1 MKTLNLLI
9 VFLLSVFILSTAYTQ
24 ECNDFLNSKAFKHL
38 IPKDFKDYG
47 QSKSISVEVNKTN
60 NFEVVFNGNEEYILN
75 IGTEAG
81 FGPVHFRIINSDN
94 KMVLF
99 DNKNKNYNG
108 SANFYMQKTQAVTIE
123 VTIIA
128 SDKQNPLPKDLRACL
143 GLKIYG
149 RDYIE

>member
-1 MKTLNLLI
+1 MKKLKILITLMLLALI
-9 VFLLSVFILSTAYTQ
+9 SSTAYNQ
-24 ECNDFLNSKAFKHL
+24 ECRDFLNSKAFKQT

-81 FGPVHFRIINSDN
+81 FGPVHFRILSSDN

-99 DNKNKNYNG
+99 DNEKKNYNG
-108 SANFYMQKTQAVTIE
+108 SANFYMQKTQPVSVE
-123 VTIIA
+123 VTVMNTKGKH
-128 SDKQNPLPKDLRACL
+128 SNSKVKNVCL
-143 GLKIYG
+143 GIKINNRHYT
-149 RDYIE
+149 E